1 MKSKI
6 RSPFFYVGDKYK
18 LMPQL
23 EKLFPVNINNYYEPF
38 VGGGSSFLNTEA
50 KNFFLN
56 DINEY
61 VIQLHCYL
69 QSFRESKDKF
79 FESLF
84 RTIEKY
90 GLSCSF
96 LGKIVPDELKKE
108 FIKTYYSRYNKE
120 NYMKMR
126 EDYNKNKSNFEL
138 LYLLLIYGFNHMI
151 RFNLKGEFNL
161 PVGNVDFNKNVYN
174 ALNNYFDF
182 SKKNNLNFFNQD
194 YKEFLINRDFEKN
207 DFVYLDPPYLISNSE
222 YNKIWNE
229 KTEEEL
235 YQILDNIDN
244 QDVKFGLS
252 NLVIHK
258 DKKNEILLD
267 WMKKYKVY
275 EVNSNYISR
284 FDNTRKI
291 NSREV
296 YVTNY
301 EKEKIREKTIIVFDN
316 YEKS

>member
-1 MKSKI
+1 
-6 RSPFFYVGDKYK
+6 
-18 LMPQL
+18 
-23 EKLFPVNINNYYEPF
+23 
-38 VGGGSSFLNTEA
+38 
-50 KNFFLN
+50 
-56 DINEY
+56 
-61 VIQLHCYL
+61 
-69 QSFRESKDKF
+69 
-79 FESLF
+79 
-84 RTIEKY
+84 
-90 GLSCSF
+90 
-96 LGKIVPDELKKE
+96 
-108 FIKTYYSRYNKE
+108 
-120 NYMKMR
+120 MKMR

-301 EKEKIREKTIIVFDN
+301 EKEKIREKTIIVFNN

>member
-1 MKSKI
+1 MKLKI

-23 EKLFPVNINNYYEPF
+23 EKLFPIDINNYYEAF
-38 VGGGSSFLNTEA
+38 IGGGSSFLNTKA
-50 KNFFLN
+50 KKFFLN
-56 DINEY
+56 DVNKHI
-61 VIQLHCYL
+61 IQLHCYL
-69 QSFRESKDKF
+69 QSFRKNKDKF
-79 FESLF
+79 FENIYK
-84 RTIEKY
+84 TVEKY
-90 GLSCSF
+90 ELSCSF
-96 LGKIVPDELKKE
+96 LGKVVPDELKKE
-108 FIKTYYSRYNKE
+108 FVKTYYSRYNKE

-126 EDYNKNKSNFEL
+126 DDYNKDKSDIKL

-151 RFNLKGEFNL
+151 RFNSKGEFNL

-194 YKEFLINRDFEKN
+194 YKKFLISSNFEEN
-207 DFVYLDPPYLISNSE
+207 DFVYFDPPYLISNSE
-222 YNKIWNE
+222 YNKIWSEKNE
-229 KTEEEL
+229 KEL
-235 YQILDNIDN
+235 YQILDELNNRSI
-244 QDVKFGLS
+244 KFGLS
-252 NLVIHK
+252 NLVVHK
-258 DKKNEILLD
+258 GGKNEILLE

-284 FDNTRKI
+284 FDNTKKI

-301 EKEKIREKTIIVFDN
+301 ER
-316 YEKS
+316 